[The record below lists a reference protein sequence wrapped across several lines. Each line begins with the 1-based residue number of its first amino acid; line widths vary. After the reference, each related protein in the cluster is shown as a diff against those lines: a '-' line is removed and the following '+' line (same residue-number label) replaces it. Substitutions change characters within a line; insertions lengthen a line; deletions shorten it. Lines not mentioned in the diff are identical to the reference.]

1 MFVLSTK
8 TMNTNTKSATKKSN
22 QNQFLFFFSAA
33 VLSAGDY
40 PLVAL
45 QLQKHRT
52 TTDGSKFSG
61 NKCFITPCT
70 MLSAYC

>member
-45 QLQKHRT
+45 AAAKTQNNHRRQQVQRQ
-52 TTDGSKFSG
+52 
-61 NKCFITPCT
+61 
-70 MLSAYC
+70 